1 MRRVS
6 KRILSSVL
14 TGAMLL
20 SLISS
25 SALAA
30 EPITEPEESPQ
41 SNGMTYEDR
50 DAIESIQATVVDSF
64 YGYKVG
70 SVEITYQPG
79 TDLRDVE
86 NGTYTVWD
94 RGFNNP
100 EFGKLKITDTQ
111 VDDNVVTLI
120 VDEGTDKVTDRTRET
135 YGTLCTSSNWYI
147 DNKGYVHYDG
157 MEKDSIGKEILPND
171 INKGLQWRNLD
182 LILTI
187 DDQPVYDGIFS
198 TDGVGNMLPD
208 DMTVWE
214 EPILPDGLDEV
225 VLEMVDVGWEAE
237 GYTQVNEQEGTE
249 GRVPVQVIYPEGYDA
264 NRAEPYPTIVY
275 QCGGGVCY
283 WEDNGEYAAN
293 NLGCNVVYDVMMT
306 EWHEQMPDAIVMSVN
321 VHSTPIDN
329 SATEIAGVLDYA
341 IANWNVD
348 KDRIIVVGNSQGTL
362 ISSDLIRQRPDL
374 VAGFVECN
382 GNLGAQGCASW
393 AFDRKGVIVIDNEEG
408 ELDEDTVMMDAL
420 EAGAA
425 DFEADGPALEIT
437 CDPDAFNDV
446 VKALEGKGYAFA
458 SAEIEMV
465 PQNYI
470 TLTGEGDVKNME
482 KLIDMLEDNDDV
494 QNVWH
499 NWNQD

>member
-249 GRVPVQVIYPEGYDA
+249 GLVPVQVIYPEGYDA

-293 NLGCNVVYDVMMT
+293 NLNAFYSAYQGAAQHLPNGNVLVTSTATGHLFEVTQDKRVVWEYVSPFMSNGEARAMLT
-306 EWHEQMPDAIVMSVN
+306 ENDATADPEGVKDINLTANVIHRAFRYAPDYSGLAGRDLSKKIVVFPGAPKWHELFAE
-321 VHSTPIDN
+321 
-329 SATEIAGVLDYA
+329 AARLDSPL
-341 IANWNVD
+341 N
-348 KDRIIVVGNSQGTL
+348 KR
-362 ISSDLIRQRPDL
+362 
-374 VAGFVECN
+374 
-382 GNLGAQGCASW
+382 
-393 AFDRKGVIVIDNEEG
+393 
-408 ELDEDTVMMDAL
+408 
-420 EAGAA
+420 
-425 DFEADGPALEIT
+425 
-437 CDPDAFNDV
+437 
-446 VKALEGKGYAFA
+446 
-458 SAEIEMV
+458 
-465 PQNYI
+465 
-470 TLTGEGDVKNME
+470 
-482 KLIDMLEDNDDV
+482 
-494 QNVWH
+494 
-499 NWNQD
+499 